1 MSPLPAFGTDII
13 CSRIHSTVLIVSP
26 LLAPLPS
33 PSKDVMCGLHPRA
46 LRQFRL
52 LPCEKTVDQVV
63 PDPTH
68 ILGLNK
74 EGLWVRAERRN
85 VQTD

>member
-1 MSPLPAFGTDII
+1 MWI
-13 CSRIHSTVLIVSP
+13 
-26 LLAPLPS
+26 AP
-33 PSKDVMCGLHPRA
+33 PRA

-52 LPCEKTVDQVV
+52 LPCEKTVERVV